1 MIYRFQ
7 MRFVTS
13 KPNTKTVVFSE
24 EQVTNILN
32 RINTTSGYSVVDVR
46 ETTPR
51 NKDNEVIE
59 VAQIVTIEVDTEQEI
74 GDLVFGDLCKA

>member
-1 MIYRFQ
+1 MIHRFQ

-46 ETTPR
+46 ESTAH
-51 NKDNEVIE
+51 NKNNEVVE
-59 VAQIVTIEVDTEQEI
+59 VAQVVTLEVDTEQEI

>member
-7 MRFVTS
+7 MRFVTN

-32 RINTTSGYSVVDVR
+32 RINTTSGYSVLDVR
-46 ETTPR
+46 ESKSY
-51 NKDNEVIE
+51 NKNNEVAE